1 MDLLLKDE
9 CYDIIGACM
18 EVHRNLGGG
27 FLEAVYQE
35 ALALELGHRDIP
47 YNKEEKL
54 EITYK
59 GTKLE
64 KYYMTDFICY
74 DNIIVELKAPNSLA
88 FEHEAQLLNYMKA
101 SGKRLG
107 ILVNFG
113 EKSLKYKRMVL

>member
-9 CYDIIGACM
+9 CYEIIGACM

-35 ALALELGHRDIP
+35 ALALELGLRDIP

-64 KYYMTDFICY
+64 KYYMADFICY
-74 DNIIVELKAPNSLA
+74 DNIIVELKALNSLA
-88 FEHEAQLLNYMKA
+88 SEHEAQLLNYLKA
-101 SGKRLG
+101 SEKRLG

>member
-9 CYDIIGACM
+9 CYEIIGACM

-35 ALALELGHRDIP
+35 ALALELGHRSIP
-47 YNKEEKL
+47 YNREEKL

-64 KYYMTDFICY
+64 KYYMADFICY
-74 DNIIVELKAPNSLA
+74 DNIIVELKALNTLA
-88 FEHEAQLLNYMKA
+88 SEHEAQLLNYLKA

>member
-9 CYDIIGACM
+9 CYEIIGACM

-47 YNKEEKL
+47 YSKEEKL

-64 KYYMTDFICY
+64 KYYMADFICY
-74 DNIIVELKAPNSLA
+74 DNIIVELKALNSLA
-88 FEHEAQLLNYMKA
+88 SEHEAQLLNYLKA